1 MKIRIKILSPVH
13 IGCGETYSGLNYIF
27 DKGKLYYIDADRVL
41 ESLDGYQNAFVKW
54 LEDESNKIAGFESK
68 IYEFKKKPK
77 FKEKEEYTSKLHFIE
92 NQFHLKKFCSLNKV
106 HLNSLKKAANYVIPV
121 KEKIF
126 DSTKIEKFVS
136 QINRPYIPGTE
147 VKGAIRTAV
156 LYKLIKDDNSLFQ
169 EVKKG
174 IEKFGSKYSVEIDA
188 VKNQKR
194 PNKKI
199 KDVLNKEMGNLA
211 QKMENLALKS
221 PGKSDAKYDLLKY
234 LYISDSAL
242 LAPDHSLCVS
252 YATLFNPPRSRFRI
266 YHEYCKPETVF
277 KFEDISVDDN
287 TAIKMNKLRFTAEQK
302 NIVSNLKNIF
312 ACCHD
317 FSHDLLKEEITFY
330 TTHGKNNIAD
340 HLRNIAK
347 VNTAESPVLRIGKD
361 QGFLSLTMG
370 LLFKKKEPV
379 KKKEPDLYENVLI
392 HATKAKSY
400 DSSRGG
406 PLPKTRKIVHY
417 DGDELTS
424 GWVKIL
430 PQENDFSIE
439 SKQSKGL
446 SDNKLPTKDSLN
458 ALKNKWE

>member
-1 MKIRIKILSPVH
+1 MEFEIKVLSPVH
-13 IGCGETYSGLNYIF
+13 IGCGETYSGLNYII
-27 DKGKLYYIDADRVL
+27 DKGNLYYIDADRVL
-41 ESLDGYQNAFVKW
+41 KCLDSYKNAFVKW

-68 IYEFKKKPK
+68 IYEFKKTRRCKGRK
-77 FKEKEEYTSKLHFIE
+77 EYTNKLRPIT

-106 HLNSLKKAANYVIPV
+106 HLNSLKKAANYVISA

-126 DSTKIEKFVS
+126 DSTDISKFIS
-136 QINRPYIPGTE
+136 QTNKHYIPGTE
-147 VKGAIRTAV
+147 IKGAIRTAV
-156 LYKLIKDDNSLFQ
+156 LYKLIKDNDSHFEKMKRKLEKYRSDNFD
-169 EVKKG
+169 K
-174 IEKFGSKYSVEIDA
+174 IDA
-188 VKNQKR
+188 VKNQKN
-194 PNKKI
+194 PNKRI
-199 KDVLNKEMGNLA
+199 KDVLNKEMGKLA
-211 QKMENLALKS
+211 QEMENLALKS

-277 KFEDISVDDN
+277 KFEDISVDEN
-287 TAIKMNKLRFTAEQK
+287 TAIKMNKLGFTKEQK
-302 NIVSNLKNIF
+302 DIVSNLENIF

-317 FSHDLLKEEITFY
+317 FSHDLLKEEIPFY
-330 TTHGKNNIAD
+330 KTHGKTSISD
-340 HLRNIAK
+340 HLRSIAK
-347 VNTAESPVLRIGKD
+347 VNTPDSPVLRIGKD

-370 LLFKKKEPV
+370 LLFKKKEP
-379 KKKEPDLYENVLI
+379 DLYEKVLI
-392 HATKAKSY
+392 HATKGKSY
-400 DSSRGG
+400 DSKNGG

-439 SKQSKGL
+439 SKQLTSL
-446 SDNKLPTKDSLN
+446 SDNNYPQKT
-458 ALKNKWE
+458 A